1 MNLSGAAGGALA
13 GVIIGT
19 LKLWMALLSLIHSNF
34 NSCHVFHQS
43 QPGITQICIVIKYGG
58 EQSMSSFFE
67 KVGGDA
73 FFADLTSQFYA
84 VVATDPILRPM
95 YPDEDMKGA
104 AQRLQWF
111 LAQYWGGPTTYQ
123 ENRGHSRLR
132 MRHSQF
138 SIDTCSARC
147 MVECNAHSSRWC

>member
-1 MNLSGAAGGALA
+1 
-13 GVIIGT
+13 
-19 LKLWMALLSLIHSNF
+19 
-34 NSCHVFHQS
+34 
-43 QPGITQICIVIKYGG
+43 
-58 EQSMSSFFE
+58 MSSFYE
-67 KVGGDA
+67 QVGGDA

-111 LAQYWGGPTTYQ
+111 LEQYWGGPTTYQ
-123 ENRGHSRLR
+123 ENRGHPRLR

-138 SIDTCSARC
+138 SIDLAARDAWLNAMRTAVDGVEINEELKEQLWDYLEMAAGA
-147 MVECNAHSSRWC
+147 MVNQPD